1 MERNKQDREEFKALV
16 HTNFRPEQLVFA
28 DESYFNRFTTKRP
41 YTWSRRGERARRFE
55 FSLCGTKYSI
65 LPAISLEGI
74 LHLEV
79 TKDAIT
85 EDFFRQFVQG
95 LLPHMNKW
103 PLPNSVLVI
112 DNAKIHKVAGI
123 RDMVEECGARLLYLP
138 SNSPD
143 FNPIESAFPKIREW
157 LHTNHDH
164 VDQELENGTARDV
177 FLKGIRSVTAEH
189 VKRWYKACGYNVLL

>member
-79 TKDAIT
+79 TEDAIT

-143 FNPIESAFPKIREW
+143 FNPIEPAFPKIREW